1 ETAQA
6 CVNACLHQQF
16 PLWGGFANR
25 VAETNRVPHLACSS
39 RMQEWRYV
47 ESAEMVNQHDGLF
60 PLIDLKEDE
69 RLAVR
74 CEGGLG
80 YTLSERHEETC
91 FPGVE
96 LIEEKR
102 AFSGAVID
110 NKIDYH

>member
-1 ETAQA
+1 
-6 CVNACLHQQF
+6 
-16 PLWGGFANR
+16 
-25 VAETNRVPHLACSS
+25 
-39 RMQEWRYV
+39 MQEWRYV

-110 NKIDYH
+110 NKIDSH